1 MKPDPTTQRWH
12 TAILAD
18 CEFRLG
24 RPLSSPER
32 EFVVCRSGYVALE
45 MIHDHVKS
53 LAADP
58 AALARYL
65 NSETGASKPTNA

>member
-1 MKPDPTTQRWH
+1 MMPDPTTQRWH
-12 TAILAD
+12 AAVVAD
-18 CEFRLG
+18 CEFILG
-24 RPLSSPER
+24 RSLSSPER
-32 EFVVCRSGYVALE
+32 EFVASRGGYVALE

-65 NSETGASKPTNA
+65 NSETGAPKPTNP